1 MLPTTLVTTCNA
13 LAHMHPSLFYAACV
27 KDSKG
32 LPSNTRDCLQFH
44 RVGDVLMSI
53 PISFPIVQEFLPV
66 FSYYTR
72 DAKSSGLW
80 DSMIEDFTSSS
91 IQYACAVSSRRRSG
105 PASVRMDAA
114 SPYDQSS
121 RRRGSSG
128 AAAGAV
134 GSQNLSPSQSSSASL
149 PWTSMIGT
157 LFVAVAVQL
166 VAVLLWLFESWYGKT
181 FTQILHLHNSPF
193 AEPEG
198 EHVQE
203 QVGNDNTKKGSAA
216 SSSQSQDSNEM
227 LAGEANAVNAPV
239 LAHEHSILVHCD
251 LVHSANGWHPS
262 SENQVF
268 LDIVL

>member
-1 MLPTTLVTTCNA
+1 
-13 LAHMHPSLFYAACV
+13 
-27 KDSKG
+27 
-32 LPSNTRDCLQFH
+32 
-44 RVGDVLMSI
+44 
-53 PISFPIVQEFLPV
+53 
-66 FSYYTR
+66 
-72 DAKSSGLW
+72 
-80 DSMIEDFTSSS
+80 
-91 IQYACAVSSRRRSG
+91 
-105 PASVRMDAA
+105 
-114 SPYDQSS
+114 
-121 RRRGSSG
+121 
-128 AAAGAV
+128 
-134 GSQNLSPSQSSSASL
+134 
-149 PWTSMIGT
+149 MIGT

-203 QVGNDNTKKGSAA
+203 QVGNDNTKKRPAA